1 MARLKSIGRSKSKA
15 AGEGARPTHVY
26 GAAMTKS
33 KLTMWVAAALLPA
46 ALWAAASEI
55 DTQKSVMTV
64 RVLKAGVFSAF
75 GHEHEI
81 SAPIKD
87 GKFSEAE
94 RSVDL
99 TVDVRQMR
107 VMDKDVSDKDRAEIQ
122 ETMLGPK
129 VLDVARFPE
138 IHFRSSVVEPAG
150 NGRWSVTGDLSLHG
164 QTHPV
169 KLEVRA
175 QNGHYQGTAELKQ
188 KDFGIEPIVVGGGAV
203 KVKNELRV
211 EFDIVAKPSL

>member
-1 MARLKSIGRSKSKA
+1 MRNLAI
-15 AGEGARPTHVY
+15 
-26 GAAMTKS
+26 
-33 KLTMWVAAALLPA
+33 WVAAVVLPA
-46 ALWAAASEI
+46 ALWAAASDI
-55 DTQKSVMTV
+55 DTHKSVMTV
-64 RVLKAGVFSAF
+64 RVLKAGMFSAF

-87 GKFSEAE
+87 GKFSEAD

-99 TVDVRQMR
+99 TVDARQMR

-129 VLDVARFPE
+129 VLDTAQFPE
-138 IHFRSSVVEPAG
+138 IHFHSTAVDPAG
-150 NGRWSVTGDLSLHG
+150 DGRWTVTGDLALHG
-164 QTHPV
+164 KTHPV
-169 KLEVRA
+169 KLEVRV

-211 EFDIVAKPSL
+211 EFDIVAKL

>member
-1 MARLKSIGRSKSKA
+1 MRKLTILF
-15 AGEGARPTHVY
+15 
-26 GAAMTKS
+26 AAM
-33 KLTMWVAAALLPA
+33 VLPA
-46 ALWAAASEI
+46 ALWAAASDI

-64 RVLKAGVFSAF
+64 RVLKAGMFSAF

-87 GKFSEAE
+87 GKFSETD

-99 TVDVRQMR
+99 TVDARQMR

-129 VLDVARFPE
+129 VLDTARFPE
-138 IHFRSSVVEPAG
+138 IHFRSIAAEPAG
-150 NGRWSVTGDLSLHG
+150 KGGWSVTGDLTLHG
-164 QTHPV
+164 QTRPL

-175 QNGHYQGTAELKQ
+175 LNGHYQGTAELKQ

-211 EFDIVAKPSL
+211 EFDVVARP

>member
-1 MARLKSIGRSKSKA
+1 MKNF
-15 AGEGARPTHVY
+15 VV
-26 GAAMTKS
+26 
-33 KLTMWVAAALLPA
+33 WVAALVLPA
-46 ALWAAASEI
+46 TLWAADGPRQI

-64 RVLKAGVFSAF
+64 RVLKSGVFSAF

-81 SAPIKD
+81 SAPIRD
-87 GKFSEAE
+87 GSLSEAGRTVE
-94 RSVDL
+94 LSVDA
-99 TVDVRQMR
+99 RQMR

-129 VLDVARFPE
+129 VLDTGQFPE
-138 IHFRSSVVEPAG
+138 IHFRSTAVEAAG
-150 NGRWSVTGDLSLHG
+150 DGRWMVTGDLTLHG

-175 QNGHYQGTAELKQ
+175 QNGHYQGSAQVKQ
-188 KDFGIEPIVVGGGAV
+188 KDFGIEPIVVGAGAV

-211 EFDIVAKPSL
+211 EFDVVAKP